1 MSFFSVFKTLSL
13 LAVFSNVI
21 MMCFLS
27 FLSMDFVFCLKF
39 VELFFPNLFLNKF
52 IYLFLVVLG
61 LHCCVGTSLV
71 AVSRG
76 YFLLQCMTNL
86 DSIFKSRD
94 ITLPTNV
101 HLVKAVVFPVVMY
114 GVRVGL

>member
-1 MSFFSVFKTLSL
+1 MALTRWTFVGKVMSL
-13 LAVFSNVI
+13 LFNMLSRLAVTLLPRSKR
-21 MMCFLS
+21 
-27 FLSMDFVFCLKF
+27 LSMRYSKCHDCGRCVF
-39 VELFFPNLFLNKF
+39 
-52 IYLFLVVLG
+52 YLFLAALG